1 MHIIVIVLALL
12 ALIIGPGLWVKAV
25 MRRYQ
30 QPANRYPKT
39 GSQVARELLDSASL
53 RNVRIEPT
61 ESGDHYDPVAKAV
74 RLSADNFNGR
84 SLTAIA
90 VAAHEVGHALQD
102 ARGFRP
108 LKWRT
113 RLVHWVQPIE
123 KIGAA
128 MLMVSP
134 FTAVATQS
142 RVLGVLAF
150 VAGFLTLGSGVVVHL
165 LTLPTELDA
174 SFVRALPLIERR
186 GLLLAGRQ
194 TPRPRAPDRRRAD
207 LRLRRP
213 PEPPQ
218 HRPLVGHPP
227 PLTQQS
233 TPDRRQ
239 RRAQRLLFFNLNAAV
254 RERRAPTS
262 IAAMGGRGP
271 HVVGGAQPRG
281 AETPTRTNVMALP
294 NGNSQRSVEGTPRP
308 HILDYWRCR
317 IQAPPAAC
325 GLRPAR
331 RQRHQP
337 KSQAS
342 ATCRRSP
349 IPPSSPRSCAPRHS
363 ATPCA
368 AQRAD
373 KLPERRTA

>member
-1 MHIIVIVLALL
+1 MHIIVIVLALF

-39 GSQVARELLDSASL
+39 GSQVARELLDSAAL
-53 RNVRIEPT
+53 PNVRIEPT

-128 MLMVSP
+128 LLMVSP

-186 GLLLAGRQ
+186 GLLLPGDK
-194 TPRPRAPDRRRAD
+194 PRARKLLTAAALTYVSAALQSLLNIARWWAI
-207 LRLRRP
+207 LRR
-213 PEPPQ
+213 
-218 HRPLVGHPP
+218 
-227 PLTQQS
+227 
-233 TPDRRQ
+233 
-239 RRAQRLLFFNLNAAV
+239 
-254 RERRAPTS
+254 
-262 IAAMGGRGP
+262 
-271 HVVGGAQPRG
+271 
-281 AETPTRTNVMALP
+281 
-294 NGNSQRSVEGTPRP
+294 
-308 HILDYWRCR
+308 
-317 IQAPPAAC
+317 
-325 GLRPAR
+325 
-331 RQRHQP
+331 
-337 KSQAS
+337 
-342 ATCRRSP
+342 
-349 IPPSSPRSCAPRHS
+349 
-363 ATPCA
+363 
-368 AQRAD
+368 
-373 KLPERRTA
+373 